1 MKIKNKTIVV
11 ILILISIF
19 LCFNLYLNYHK
30 EVIKIN
36 KDFKNTIVVEDD
48 RIIENTD
55 IKIEGALSDTHFVY
69 RYFQFSKELKGSVSI
84 GSKKYH
90 ISASSVMKD
99 GIIQGILTEEKDEL
113 VSDYE
118 ITLTKDLKEI
128 CIYKGNYMI
137 SAPAKTLDES
147 ISIYKSIVDIPIN

>member
-69 RYFQFSKELKGSVSI
+69 RYFQFSNELKGSVSI
-84 GSKKYH
+84 
-90 ISASSVMKD
+90 
-99 GIIQGILTEEKDEL
+99 
-113 VSDYE
+113 
-118 ITLTKDLKEI
+118 
-128 CIYKGNYMI
+128 
-137 SAPAKTLDES
+137 
-147 ISIYKSIVDIPIN
+147 

>member
-1 MKIKNKTIVV
+1 MKKNKMIMV
-11 ILILISIF
+11 ILVLISIVI
-19 LCFNLYLNYHK
+19 CFNLYLNYHK
-30 EVIKIN
+30 EVIEIN
-36 KDFKNTIVVEDD
+36 KDFKNAIVVEDD
-48 RIIENTD
+48 RIIENID
-55 IKIEGALSDTHFVY
+55 VKIKGTLSDTHFVY
-69 RYFQFSKELKGSVSI
+69 RYFQFSKELKGTVSI
-84 GSKKYH
+84 GSKKYY

-137 SAPAKTLDES
+137 SAPAKTLDEA

>member
-1 MKIKNKTIVV
+1 MKIPIYKVCIRQSTFNFYIC
-11 ILILISIF
+11 IFYDSII
-19 LCFNLYLNYHK
+19 FNYN
-30 EVIKIN
+30 
-36 KDFKNTIVVEDD
+36 
-48 RIIENTD
+48 
-55 IKIEGALSDTHFVY
+55 
-69 RYFQFSKELKGSVSI
+69 SVF
-84 GSKKYH
+84 
-90 ISASSVMKD
+90 KD